1 MNGDSFID
9 CNLND
14 FFLKKE
20 KYSSIFL
27 TKNKNYLSNN
37 TLANLNINN
46 KSFVNFNGKLMNA
59 GIYFLKN
66 HIIKKIQKNNI
77 SLENSILKNLID
89 EKKIKGKVSKSKFID
104 IGTYKNLNLVKNNFH
119 KQFKR
124 PAAFLIEM
132 E

>member
-37 TLANLNINN
+37 TLANLKINN

-66 HIIKKIQKNNI
+66 HIIKKKFQK
-77 SLENSILKNLID
+77 
-89 EKKIKGKVSKSKFID
+89 
-104 IGTYKNLNLVKNNFH
+104 
-119 KQFKR
+119 
-124 PAAFLIEM
+124 
-132 E
+132 